1 MASPSPYAQRRIDSE
16 KACLVRGHQLLA
28 ESLRSMSYLTD
39 EERQEGERLI
49 SLPYG
54 AEDFALRRFVGEHFR
69 MVAA

>member
-1 MASPSPYAQRRIDSE
+1 
-16 KACLVRGHQLLA
+16 
-28 ESLRSMSYLTD
+28 MSYLTD